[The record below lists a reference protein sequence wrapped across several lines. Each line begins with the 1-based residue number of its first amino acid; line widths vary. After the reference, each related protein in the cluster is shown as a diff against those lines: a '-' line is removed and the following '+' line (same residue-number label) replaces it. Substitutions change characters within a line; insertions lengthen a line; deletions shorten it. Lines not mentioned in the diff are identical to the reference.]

1 MGKKQ
6 EKIGKSMSVK
16 DVIKRHPATLPVF
29 EGHGLGCAGCS
40 AALFENI
47 EQGAKVHGI
56 DVDALIADLNVAIS
70 EG

>member
-6 EKIGKSMSVK
+6 EKIDKGMSVK
-16 DVIKRHPATLPVF
+16 DVITHHPGTLQVF
-29 EGHGLGCAGCS
+29 EGHGLGCAGCA